1 VTGATTNTPPVTSRI
16 PVTDILTLPLVF
28 LVADVLA
35 RRKEMIPDG
44 AEKDVLMDL
53 AAVLMEVLT
62 KTPIGTPI

>member
-1 VTGATTNTPPVTSRI
+1 MC
-16 PVTDILTLPLVF
+16 LVE
-28 LVADVLA
+28 DVLA

-62 KTPIGTPI
+62 MTPI